1 MSIQRLKADAKGL
14 SLPIVFEN
22 IAKSHEAYERNFL
35 IDGKHSPMTR
45 SDESRIMQV
54 LLCLQSNA
62 LKFTVRGHV
71 KIIVRIVEDQ
81 EDQINNKLVEIAVE
95 DTGVGIS

>member
-1 MSIQRLKADAKGL
+1 M
-14 SLPIVFEN
+14 
-22 IAKSHEAYERNFL
+22 
-35 IDGKHSPMTR
+35 IDGKYSPMAR

-81 EDQINNKLVEIAVE
+81 EDQINNRLVEISVE
-95 DTGVGIS
+95 DTGVGISSENQCKLFTLFGFIQDSKQMNT